1 MPNADSAIWVVIP
14 AAGRGRRM
22 GKETPKQYL
31 PLAGRAV
38 IDHTLAC
45 FTSHPRISG
54 LAIAIAADDSEWP
67 RHAPH
72 TDKSVYVVEGGAER
86 CHSVRNALRSLADK
100 LAPDDWVLVH
110 DAARPCLHSDDL
122 DRLIT
127 TFAGDPV
134 GGILAAP
141 LADTLKRADDGGN
154 ITATVERTGLWR
166 ALTPQMF
173 RFGLL
178 QAALDAALAAGQPV
192 TDEAVAMEAAGH
204 PVRILEG
211 RADNIKI
218 TTPADIDLAAEVLQ
232 GRRSN

>member
-1 MPNADSAIWVVIP
+1 
-14 AAGRGRRM
+14 
-22 GKETPKQYL
+22 T
-31 PLAGRAV
+31 
-38 IDHTLAC
+38 
-45 FTSHPRISG
+45 
-54 LAIAIAADDSEWP
+54 
-67 RHAPH
+67 
-72 TDKSVYVVEGGAER
+72 
-86 CHSVRNALRSLADK
+86 DK

-141 LADTLKRADDGGN
+141 LADTLKRADDCGN

-178 QAALDAALAAGQPV
+178 QAALDAVLAAGQPV
-192 TDEAVAMEAAGH
+192 TDEAAAMEAAGH

-211 RADNIKI
+211 RSDNIKI
-218 TTPADIDLAAEVLQ
+218 TTLADIDLAAGVLQ